1 MSNRALQERML
12 SALHPAHGEPPPLRW
27 QQRKSAQTR
36 QRLVEAGV
44 DCLIERGYP
53 GLTTAA
59 VAERCAVSRGAMHHH
74 FATRLDLVGAVVE
87 HVFYQ
92 RMRRFLDDY
101 FAALAQRGE
110 ELLVQIACET
120 HWQSVQ
126 TREYAAYLELALAA
140 RTDGE
145 LAELFTP
152 ASRRYDQI
160 WIGEMIEAFPQWEA
174 HWDDLK
180 LANDVTI
187 ALHMGM
193 LLHRPV
199 FGESERMERL
209 QHLSTRIV
217 QGLYRAS

>member
-1 MSNRALQERML
+1 MINRDIQERML

-59 VAERCAVSRGAMHHH
+59 VAERCEVSRGSMHHH
-74 FATRLDLVGAVVE
+74 FPTRLDLVGAVVE

-92 RMRRFLDDY
+92 RMQRFLADY
-101 FAALAQRGE
+101 FIALKQRGE
-110 ELLVQIACET
+110 ELLVEIACEA

-140 RTDGE
+140 RTDVE
-145 LAELFTP
+145 LAELFSP

-160 WIGEMIEAFPQWEA
+160 WTAEMIEAFPQWEA
-174 HWDDLK
+174 HWDNLK
-180 LANDVTI
+180 MANDVTI

-199 FGESERMERL
+199 FGEGERL
-209 QHLSTRIV
+209 ARLQQLATRIV
-217 QGLYRAS
+217 QGLYAAP

>member
-1 MSNRALQERML
+1 MTNRDIQERML
-12 SALHPAHGEPPPLRW
+12 SALHPAHGEPPPIRW

-59 VAERCAVSRGAMHHH
+59 VAERCEVSRGAMHHH
-74 FATRLDLVGAVVE
+74 FATRMDLVGAVVD

-101 FAALAQRGE
+101 FEAIKQRGE
-110 ELLVQIACET
+110 ELLVEIACEA

-126 TREYAAYLELALAA
+126 TSEYAAYLELALAA

-145 LAELFTP
+145 LAELFSP

-160 WIGEMIEAFPQWEA
+160 WIGEMIEAFPQWKA
-174 HWDDLK
+174 HWDNLK
-180 LANDVTI
+180 LANDVTM

-193 LLHRPV
+193 VLHRPV
-199 FGESERMERL
+199 FRDAGRMARV
-209 QHLSTRIV
+209 QQVAIRIV
-217 QGLYRAS
+217 QSLYEAP

>member
-1 MSNRALQERML
+1 MTNRDIQDRML

-36 QRLVEAGV
+36 QRLVDAGV
-44 DCLIERGYP
+44 DCLIERGYV

-74 FATRLDLVGAVVE
+74 FPTRLELVGAVVE
-87 HVFYQ
+87 YVFYQ

-110 ELLVQIACET
+110 ELLVEVACEA

-126 TREYAAYLELALAA
+126 TREYAAFLELALAA

-145 LAELFTP
+145 LAGLFTP

-160 WIGEMIEAFPQWEA
+160 WIAEMIEAFPQWEA
-174 HWDDLK
+174 HWDNLK
-180 LANDVTI
+180 LANDVTT

-193 LLHRPV
+193 VLHRPV
-199 FGESERMERL
+199 FGDGERAQRL
-209 QHLSTRIV
+209 QRLATRVV
-217 QGLYRAS
+217 QSLYEAP